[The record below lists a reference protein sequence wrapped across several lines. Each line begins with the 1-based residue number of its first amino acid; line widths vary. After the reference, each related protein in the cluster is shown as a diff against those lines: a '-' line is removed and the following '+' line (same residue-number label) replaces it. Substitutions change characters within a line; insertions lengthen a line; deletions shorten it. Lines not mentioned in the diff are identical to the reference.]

1 MQLAVAVAERQQRG
15 LAVRWR
21 GCGEDCGRRGI
32 SEGHISL
39 QRAGN
44 LWIEFA
50 GGRTHTSRKTKTL

>member
-1 MQLAVAVAERQQRG
+1 MQLAVAVAERQPG
-15 LAVRWR
+15 LAGALERTAGSEGSV
-21 GCGEDCGRRGI
+21 